1 MESNEIFPAGERER
15 KRERER
21 GALSVMS
28 VLREVPIER
37 KLKIDVKNANRSI
50 AHLLKRAELFHQFS
64 GDRVVTSVGEREREV
79 IHLSRQ
85 S

>member
-15 KRERER
+15 ERS
-21 GALSVMS
+21 ALSVTS

-37 KLKIDVKNANRSI
+37 KLKLDVKNANRSV
-50 AHLLKRAELFHQFS
+50 AHLLQRAELFHQSS
-64 GDRVVTSVGEREREV
+64 GDRVVTSVGERGEV
-79 IHLSRQ
+79 IHLSHQ